1 MTRTRCARILSLNV
15 VTSEERKV
23 RSEKVS
29 KEKNGQNHLMELNLG
44 PQHPATHGVLRIVL
58 TLDGEQVVKAVP
70 HLGYLHR
77 GVEKI
82 AEGLEYFQIPPILDR
97 MDYVAN
103 INNELSYVMAVE
115 KLAKIEVPERAE
127 YIRVILSEFN
137 RIMSHFAWF
146 GPFTND
152 VGLFGTAFL
161 YSLRE
166 REFIQRLFE
175 RTTGARM
182 HYNYFTCGGV
192 HNDVH
197 DTFMEEAYAIIDR
210 LPAIIDEFEY
220 MVEENEI
227 FRLRTKGVGV
237 MDPKTAINFAASGP
251 FLRASGVP
259 IDLRKDE
266 PYSVYDR
273 FDFDICVAEE
283 GDCFA
288 RYKVRMNEIR
298 ESMKIIRQ
306 ALDGMPEGPVT
317 SKAARHLKLPEG
329 EVYMRTEHP
338 RGEFGAYIIS
348 DGSKKPYRIKLRSP
362 SLSNLLASCILL
374 PGMVLPDLVA
384 TVASVD
390 IVLGCTDR

>member
-1 MTRTRCARILSLNV
+1 MPQHKSTP
-15 VTSEERKV
+15 
-23 RSEKVS
+23 
-29 KEKNGQNHLMELNLG
+29 QLMEINLG

-58 TLDGEQVVKAVP
+58 TLDGERVVKAVP

-82 AEGLEYFQIPPILDR
+82 VEDLEYFQIPPILDR

-103 INNELSYVMAVE
+103 LNNELSYVMGVE
-115 KLAKIEVPERAE
+115 KLAGLKVPERAE
-127 YIRVILSEFN
+127 YIRVILLEFN

-152 VGLFGTAFL
+152 LGLFGTAFL
-161 YSLRE
+161 YGLRE
-166 REFIQRLFE
+166 REYIQRLFE

-182 HYNYFTCGGV
+182 HYNYFTYGGLR
-192 HNDVH
+192 H
-197 DTFMEEAYAIIDR
+197 DIPEGFVEEARHLANR
-210 LPAIIDEFEY
+210 LPAVIDEFEY

-227 FRLRTKGVGV
+227 FRLRTIGIGP
-237 MDPKTAINFAASGP
+237 MDGKTALNFGASGP
-251 FLRASGVP
+251 FLRASGIP

-273 FDFDICVAEE
+273 FDFKVCSASG

-288 RYKVRMNEIR
+288 RYKVRMDEMR
-298 ESMKIIRQ
+298 ESVKIIQQ
-306 ALDGMPEGPVT
+306 ALDQMPDGPVRAKT
-317 SKAARHLKLPEG
+317 TRHLKLPKG
-329 EVYMRTEHP
+329 EVYMRTEHA
-338 RGEFGAYIIS
+338 RGEFGAYIVS
-348 DGSKKPYRIKLRSP
+348 DGGVRPYRLKLRSP
-362 SLSNLLASCILL
+362 SLSNLMASCVLL
-374 PGMVLPDLVA
+374 PGMVLPDLIA

>member
-1 MTRTRCARILSLNV
+1 MAAST
-15 VTSEERKV
+15 
-23 RSEKVS
+23 
-29 KEKNGQNHLMELNLG
+29 NGQNHLMELNLG

-58 TLDGEQVVKAVP
+58 TLDGERVVKAVP

-77 GVEKI
+77 GVEKLV
-82 AEGLEYFQIPPILDR
+82 EDLEYFQITPILDR

-103 INNELSYVMAVE
+103 LNNELSYVMAVE
-115 KLAKIEVPERAE
+115 KLAGIRVPERAE
-127 YIRVILSEFN
+127 YIRVIMLEFN
-137 RIMSHFAWF
+137 RITSHFAWF

-152 VGLFGTAFL
+152 LGLFGTAFL
-161 YSLRE
+161 YGLRE

-175 RTTGARM
+175 RVTGARM
-182 HYNYFTCGGV
+182 HYHYFTYGGV
-192 HNDVH
+192 RNEVH
-197 DTFMEEAYAIIDR
+197 DTFKEEAYALIDR
-210 LPAIIDEFEY
+210 LPAVIDEFEY

-237 MDPKTAINFAASGP
+237 MDPKVAINFGASGP

-273 FDFDICVAEE
+273 FDFDVCVAEE

-298 ESMKIIRQ
+298 ESIKIIRQ
-306 ALDGMPEGPVT
+306 ALDQMPEGPITAKVP
-317 SKAARHLKLPEG
+317 RHICLPEG
-329 EVYMRTEHP
+329 EVYMRTEHA
-338 RGEFGAYIIS
+338 RGEFGAYIVS
-348 DGSKKPYRIKLRSP
+348 DGSPKPYRMKLRSP
-362 SLSNLLASCILL
+362 SLSNLMASCVLL
-374 PGMVLPDLVA
+374 PGVVLPDLIA
-384 TVASVD
+384 IVASVD

>member
-1 MTRTRCARILSLNV
+1 MTRTRCVRISNWIT
-15 VTSEERKV
+15 VTMAKTA
-23 RSEKVS
+23 
-29 KEKNGQNHLMELNLG
+29 NGQNQLMELNLG

-58 TLDGEQVVKAVP
+58 TLDGERVVKAVP

-82 AEGLEYFQIPPILDR
+82 VEDLEYFQITPILDR
-97 MDYVAN
+97 LDYIAN
-103 INNELSYVMAVE
+103 LNNELSYVMAIE
-115 KLAKIEVPERAE
+115 KMADIKVPERAE
-127 YIRVILSEFN
+127 YIRVIMLEFN
-137 RIMSHFAWF
+137 RIMSHLGWF

-175 RTTGARM
+175 RVTGARM
-182 HYNYFTCGGV
+182 HYHYFTYGGV
-192 HNDVH
+192 RNEVH
-197 DTFMEEAYAIIDR
+197 DTFKEEAYAIIDR
-210 LPAIIDEFEY
+210 LPSVIDEFEY
-220 MVEENEI
+220 MIEENEI
-227 FRLRTKGVGV
+227 FRLRTKGIGV
-237 MDPKTAINFAASGP
+237 MDPKVALNYAAIGP

-266 PYSVYDR
+266 PYSIYDR
-273 FDFDICVAEE
+273 FDFNICVEQE

-288 RYKVRMNEIR
+288 RYKVHMNEIR

-306 ALDGMPEGPVT
+306 ALDNMPDGPVT
-317 SKAARHLKLPEG
+317 AKVPRHISLPEG
-329 EVYMRTEHP
+329 ETYMRTEHA
-338 RGEFGAYIIS
+338 RGEFGVYLVS
-348 DGSKKPYRIKLRSP
+348 DGSPKPYRMKLRSP
-362 SLSNLLASCILL
+362 SLSNLMASCVLL
-374 PGMVLPDLVA
+374 PGMVLPDLIA